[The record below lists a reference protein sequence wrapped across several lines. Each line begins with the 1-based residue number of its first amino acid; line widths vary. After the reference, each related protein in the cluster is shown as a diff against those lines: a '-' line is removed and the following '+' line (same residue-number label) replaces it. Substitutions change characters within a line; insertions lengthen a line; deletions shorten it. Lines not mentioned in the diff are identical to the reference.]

1 MPRLHAIA
9 LVAIVVVGAVA
20 SRASA
25 GVDELA
31 QELRRLIAPGAADRE
46 QVLGALRA
54 LKDDR
59 LRPLFSELAVGDD
72 MIGRVQGV
80 LALAESSDNAS
91 ATTSMISRVAS
102 PEEQT
107 LMIVRTLRDGLLSDD
122 QIQEIIAW
130 PGIKEELEVLLRSHI
145 RKAEDPSMVSRLEE
159 LSTNESPAVG
169 VIASLVLM
177 DLGKPVDPESLM
189 ARLREKAI
197 ATDSLGVAYLLD
209 FIRRE
214 QLTGAA
220 QFVQLVLETQGID
233 MMTRSDALA
242 TMLVVAPERGAEP
255 WNRAWQGAEGL
266 VDQIRLALSAVSA
279 WRTAP
284 EDTLRAVA
292 SSGNPVI
299 SAMGGAALAF
309 RTGQGEREKGL
320 ELWKSGY
327 APGIEW
333 MVSSIEYLDLEKR
346 LELRRALIESPID
359 GMRSDSLV
367 LRMLADGMLEDDPSA
382 LCQLARNASMLAD
395 SRVARITLSAI
406 VRAGRVECASEFDQ
420 LTWPDS
426 GLTSLAQVVAAAAGN
441 ESVRADRL
449 ERTALGIGSLSRPAR
464 AVATWEALLRMGEE
478 RKALAQILAA
488 P

>member
-197 ATDSLGVAYLLD
+197 DRKS
-209 FIRRE
+209 
-214 QLTGAA
+214 
-220 QFVQLVLETQGID
+220 
-233 MMTRSDALA
+233 
-242 TMLVVAPERGAEP
+242 VV
-255 WNRAWQGAEGL
+255 
-266 VDQIRLALSAVSA
+266 
-279 WRTAP
+279 
-284 EDTLRAVA
+284 
-292 SSGNPVI
+292 
-299 SAMGGAALAF
+299 
-309 RTGQGEREKGL
+309 
-320 ELWKSGY
+320 
-327 APGIEW
+327 
-333 MVSSIEYLDLEKR
+333 
-346 LELRRALIESPID
+346 
-359 GMRSDSLV
+359 
-367 LRMLADGMLEDDPSA
+367 
-382 LCQLARNASMLAD
+382 
-395 SRVARITLSAI
+395 
-406 VRAGRVECASEFDQ
+406 
-420 LTWPDS
+420 
-426 GLTSLAQVVAAAAGN
+426 
-441 ESVRADRL
+441 
-449 ERTALGIGSLSRPAR
+449 
-464 AVATWEALLRMGEE
+464 
-478 RKALAQILAA
+478 
-488 P
+488 